1 MHGAGAVNRL
11 VQASQPYEL
20 LLPLADRAIGVSCA
34 ASHSVVLGA
43 SGAVYTVGSN
53 TRGELGLGHC
63 QPVVALQRVPVNLLP
78 LKVTHSKVTHSTATH
93 STVTHSTATHS
104 TAAPDTPACT
114 AICVTN
120 SAGGSVFAAA
130 RAGGCGL
137 SRCRLLGG
145 RPHPHPAS

>member
-93 STVTHSTATHS
+93 ST
-104 TAAPDTPACT
+104 AAPDTPACT